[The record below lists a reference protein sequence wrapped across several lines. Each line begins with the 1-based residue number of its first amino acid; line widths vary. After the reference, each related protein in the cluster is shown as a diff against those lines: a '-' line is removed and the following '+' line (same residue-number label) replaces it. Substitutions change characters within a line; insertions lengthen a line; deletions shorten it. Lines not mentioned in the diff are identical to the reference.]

1 MDTKKC
7 CRCAVVK
14 PMSDYY
20 AGGGACKLCTTTRK
34 REQYAV
40 RPPEQVERKRNNLKS
55 WAQRNKARV
64 YELAA
69 IQRAKPQFKEWL
81 KDYRERTKE
90 HRRAYEKQYMA
101 NNREKYRLYSNE
113 WQRAN
118 ADKCWEYYQRYISK
132 PGNRE
137 RDRANA
143 KRERDRLTD
152 GYIRT
157 ILSMRTPLKSKA
169 IPQAMVEAKRIQLQ
183 ITRRIK
189 DVADTRSKSQEA
201 DTQDTR

>member
-20 AGGGACKLCTTTRK
+20 ACGGACKLCTTTRK

-55 WAQRNKARV
+55 YAQRNRERV
-64 YELAA
+64 NELAA
-69 IQRAKPQFKEWL
+69 IRRAKPQFQEWL
-81 KDYRERTKE
+81 KEYRKRTKDERHAYQKEYHAKNRERIV
-90 HRRAYEKQYMA
+90 
-101 NNREKYRLYSNE
+101 KYQAE

-118 ADKCWEYYQRYISK
+118 PDKCWKYYEKYMSK

-137 RDRANA
+137 HDRAQSQ
-143 KRERDRLTD
+143 RERDSLTD

-157 ILSMRTPLKSKA
+157 ILRMRTPLRSEV
-169 IPQAMVEAKRIQLQ
+169 IPQAMVEAKRVQLL

-189 DVADTRSKSQEA
+189 DGTNTRGQSQSQCEE
-201 DTQDTR
+201 TTG

>member
-1 MDTKKC
+1 MENKKC

-20 AGGGACKLCTTTRK
+20 ACGGACKLCTTTRK

-90 HRRAYEKQYMA
+90 QQRARVKAYYAK
-101 NNREKYRLYSNE
+101 NREQIVEYQAE

-118 ADKCWEYYQRYISK
+118 PDKCWEYYQRYMSK
-132 PGNRE
+132 PENRE
-137 RDRANA
+137 RDRTQS
-143 KRERDRLTD
+143 KRERDNLTD

-157 ILSMRTPLKSKA
+157 ILSMRTPLKSEA

-189 DVADTRSKSQEA
+189 DATNPRSQGQVQCEENA
-201 DTQDTR
+201 

>member
-1 MDTKKC
+1 MENKKC

-20 AGGGACKLCTTTRK
+20 AGGGACKLCTTTRR
-34 REQYAV
+34 REQYVV

-55 WAQRNKARV
+55 YAQRNRPRIN
-64 YELAA
+64 ERAA
-69 IQRAKPQFKEWL
+69 IQRTTPQFKEWRET
-81 KDYRERTKE
+81 YRERTKE
-90 HRRAYEKQYMA
+90 QRNAHIREYYVK
-101 NNREKYRLYSNE
+101 NREQIAAYRAE

-118 ADKCWEYYQRYISK
+118 PDKCWEYYQRYMSK

-137 RDRANA
+137 RDRANS

-157 ILSMRTPLKSKA
+157 ILSMRTPLKSET
-169 IPQAMVEAKRIQLQ
+169 IPQAMVEAKRVQLQ

-189 DVADTRSKSQEA
+189 DATNPRSQGQVQCEENA
-201 DTQDTR
+201 

>member
-1 MDTKKC
+1 MISWVEMMDTKKC

-20 AGGGACKLCTTTRK
+20 ACGGACKLCTTTRK

-40 RPPEQVERKRNNLKS
+40 RPPEQVERKRSNLKS
-55 WAQRNKARV
+55 YAQRNRARIN
-64 YELAA
+64 ERAA
-69 IQRAKPQFKEWL
+69 IQRAKPQFKEWHEA
-81 KDYRERTKE
+81 YRARTKE
-90 HRRAYEKQYMA
+90 QRRVYEKAYYA
-101 NNREKYRLYSNE
+101 KKREQIVEYKAE

-118 ADKCWEYYQRYISK
+118 PDKCWEYYQTYMSK

-137 RDRANA
+137 RDRTNS
-143 KRERDRLTD
+143 KRDRDCLTD

-157 ILSMRTPLKSKA
+157 ILSMRTLLSA
-169 IPQAMVEAKRIQLQ
+169 EDIPQEMVEAKRMQLQ

-189 DVADTRSKSQEA
+189 DGINT
-201 DTQDTR
+201 